1 MLKKLMCGVAFAAG
15 VLAAGSAAAQDSYVV
30 GISGAL
36 TGRGAGTYA
45 PVVEAVKLYFDK
57 VNKDGGVAGH
67 PVELVILDNQ
77 ADPSKAAADAKRLLL
92 QNNAVILVNA
102 SLSST
107 YEPMINE
114 AKRAGAPLLFG
125 GSVCPPSVFPPAEPG
140 QFCTTSF
147 GARYDSKMALSF
159 VKETAEGEVTLGYSA
174 MAIPVSRGEVE
185 YAAEQAPDYGFKNGA
200 IEIIPPPT
208 ANYAPHAQKIA
219 ESGANWVYSWAPWVT
234 QIKTFEALRT
244 AGWEGNAVVFAHI
257 EAEGELARV
266 KDPGLNVFG
275 ANAFFQ
281 EGLPIHKEI
290 EETAKATGVTFPVTQ
305 LAEGWVV
312 AQALHAALEKAG
324 WPTSRDKLAAAMSD
338 LEIDTRGLRGA
349 PIKWTK
355 DNHFRTTAAY
365 RAYAW
370 DADKGAIVSVSDWTT
385 FPVE

>member
-1 MLKKLMCGVAFAAG
+1 MLKKLMCGVAFAAAS
-15 VLAAGSAAAQDSYVV
+15 LAAGSAAAQDAYVV

-45 PVVEAVKLYFDK
+45 PVVEAVRLYFDK
-57 VNKDGGVAGH
+57 VNEEGGIGGH
-67 PVELVILDNQ
+67 PVELVVLDNQ

-92 QNNAVILVNA
+92 QDEAVILVNA

-125 GSVCPPSVFPPAEPG
+125 GAVCPPSVFPPAESL

-147 GARYDSKMALSF
+147 GAQYDSQMALST
-159 VKETAEGEVTLGYSA
+159 VKELAEDEVTLGYSA

-185 YAAEQAPDYGFKNGA
+185 YAAEQAPEFGFKNGA

-244 AGWEGNAVVFAHI
+244 SGWDGSAIVFAHI

-266 KDPGLNVFG
+266 KDPGLYAFG

-281 EGLPIHKEI
+281 EDLPIHKEI
-290 EETAKATGVTFPVTQ
+290 KATAEAADVTFPVTQ

-324 WPTSRDKLAAAMSD
+324 WPATRETLAEAMSD
-338 LEIDTRGLRGA
+338 LEIDTQGLRGG
-349 PIKWTK
+349 PIQWTD
-355 DNHFRTTAAY
+355 DNHFRTTAVY

-370 DADKGAIVSVSDWTT
+370 DDDEGAVVSVSDWTE